1 MMDRSDKVQ
10 SNNTQLQLH
19 VGLVGD
25 GVRRWAKLQSI
36 PLKDAYIDAMS
47 SVATFIN
54 FFFSN
59 SANILSLYMLSKDN
73 LLRRRK
79 EELEAAFEGEMF
91 FFRTVLYDLVKEWN
105 CSVYLAGYPELLP
118 VKYTEAI
125 RKLMQLSD
133 STLRKIYL
141 LAGYSPIDEIQ
152 QAIQG
157 GGVDFQDYLWVPE
170 PVDIV
175 IRTSGEYRI
184 SNFLPL
190 QIGYAELFFL
200 KKHINELSKEDYKSV
215 LEEYYKRNRRFGK

>member
-1 MMDRSDKVQ
+1 MCRNDKVQ
-10 SNNTQLQLH
+10 CNNTQLH
-19 VGLVGD
+19 VGLIGD
-25 GVRRWAKLQSI
+25 GVRRWAKLHNVR
-36 PLKDAYIDAMS
+36 LKDAYIAAMN
-47 SVATFIN
+47 SVATFTN

-73 LLRRRK
+73 LKRTK
-79 EELEAAFEGEMF
+79 EELEAAFEGEMI
-91 FFRTVLYDLVKEWN
+91 FFRTVLYDLVKQWD

-118 VKYTEAI
+118 VEYTEAI
-125 RKLMQLSD
+125 RRLTQLSG
-133 STLRKIYL
+133 SNLRKIYL
-141 LAGYSPIDEIQ
+141 LAAYSPIDEIQ
-152 QAIQG
+152 QAIQR
-157 GGVDFQDYLWVPE
+157 GGVDFQNYLWVPE

-200 KKHINELSKEDYKSV
+200 KKHVSELSEEDYRLV